1 MNFEFTEENMVV
13 LGDIL
18 KEYRRQ
24 ISLRDAGKFKY
35 TCESYALSSAE
46 KYLVLGEEVGEVG
59 TAILNARGL
68 ATDTKV
74 HNVRSELIQ
83 VAAVVFAWIKG
94 LDASTTSNLR
104 GPTPT
109 PVMSN
114 YDLQVLEK
122 VKAS

>member
-1 MNFEFTEENMVV
+1 MNFEFTDENMVV

-74 HNVRSELIQ
+74 HNVRAELIQ
-83 VAAVVFAWIKG
+83 VAAVVFAWVKG
-94 LDASTTSNLR
+94 LDASIASNL
-104 GPTPT
+104 GNTVLV
-109 PVMSN
+109 PVVSN
-114 YDLQVLEK
+114 HVSPVLEK
-122 VKAS
+122 VS